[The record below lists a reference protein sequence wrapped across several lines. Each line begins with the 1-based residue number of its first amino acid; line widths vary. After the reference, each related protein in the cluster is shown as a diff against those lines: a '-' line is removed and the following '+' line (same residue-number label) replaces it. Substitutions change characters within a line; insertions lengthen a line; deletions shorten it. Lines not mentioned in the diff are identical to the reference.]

1 MNFVRVFRNLAQFNR
16 TNWKAVILC
25 LMAATIFWLFNA
37 FNKSHS
43 STIRFPIHF
52 EYDHQRFVA
61 VSPLPHQI
69 NINVTG
75 SGWELIRK
83 TLGLKLPE
91 LVIPIDRPLDTKK
104 IPARSLAPV
113 LSSQLGGLQIN
124 YIVTDTLNIHVDE
137 KVSKTFPLSVDLSN
151 VKFRE
156 GFGSTGVVKV
166 VPESVVIDGPKS
178 IIHAIP
184 DTIVLPV
191 QATQISKSFQDEL
204 EVPLFNSES
213 INRNPPVI
221 SVSVEV
227 TEVEILEA
235 MIKIKTVNQP
245 RAWKSPLTDSV
256 KVFIRIPVNQGE
268 DLREKLSQI
277 NAILNWKDGV
287 QGSDHLYP
295 KIIGLPFYAQVVSI
309 DSVTFKIDKH
319 N

>member
-1 MNFVRVFRNLAQFNR
+1 MNFVRIFRNLTQFNR

-25 LMAATIFWLFNA
+25 LLAATIFWLFNA

-52 EYDHQRFVA
+52 EYDNQRFVA

-83 TLGLKLPE
+83 TLGLNLPE
-91 LVIPIDRPLDTKK
+91 LVIPIDYPLDTKK

-113 LSSQLGGLQIN
+113 LISQLGGLQIN
-124 YIVTDTLNIHVDE
+124 YIVTDTLTINVDE
-137 KVSKTFPLSVDLSN
+137 KVSKTFKLSVDLSN
-151 VKFRE
+151 IKFRK
-156 GFGSTGVVKV
+156 GFGSTGVVAL
-166 VPESVVIDGPKS
+166 VPDSVVIDGPKS
-178 IIHAIP
+178 IISTIP
-184 DTIVLPV
+184 DSIVLPV
-191 QATQISKSFQDEL
+191 QATQINKSFQEEL

-227 TEVEILEA
+227 SEVETIEA
-235 MIKIKTVNQP
+235 MIKIKEVNQP
-245 RAWKSPLTDSV
+245 RAWKSSLTDSV
-256 KVFIRIPVNQGE
+256 KVFIRIPANLSE
-268 DLREKLSQI
+268 DLRGKLSQV
-277 NAILNWKDGV
+277 NAIVDLKDVV

-309 DSVTFKIDKH
+309 DSTTFKIDKY